1 VDANVKQKRRWL
13 VEFGLVSLIPMI
25 LLGVY
30 LAQTLASQARERA
43 LGQARAEAR
52 LVSDL
57 ALRRVVGDEL
67 NPADAVSS
75 EAQVELARSVSST
88 RAGTDI
94 ARLTIRDRTGR
105 TVWADDRMEIGESK
119 RPSEANDAQ
128 LGNQVSKIVDLS
140 KNPEREDA
148 SLGQV
153 LQVHVPLRA
162 QPGGPPTGTAEVWI
176 PYAGI
181 ARQVQEHTRSL
192 YYAIGIGLFLVWLSI
207 VGVVAGASQ
216 RLRRQAAEKEE
227 QALSDDLTGLP
238 NRTMF
243 ASLVERQITSNLRR
257 KKMGVVMLMDL
268 DRFKD
273 VNDTLGHHNGDLL
286 LQRIGSRLHSV
297 LRENETVA
305 RLGGDEFAVLLPDV
319 PDRQAVVP
327 VVRRVLKVLEEPVV
341 VGGLALQCE
350 GSVGI
355 AVFPEHGRTVDS
367 VMRAADVAMYM
378 SKENRSGYEFYDAK
392 RHEHRHDAGRLALIG
407 ELRRAMDETEL
418 VLYYQPKV
426 DMKTGRVEGVEA
438 LARWHHPER
447 GLLSPDEF
455 IPLAE
460 RSNLLRPMTL
470 YLLDSA
476 MRQANA
482 WRTRGIDVS
491 VSVNLSMQNLIDMRL
506 PNDLARLLTSWRL
519 PPGSLE
525 LEITESTIMA
535 DHRRATA
542 ILTRLSKMGVA
553 LSIDDFGT
561 GYSSLAYLQNLPV
574 DFIKIDKS
582 FCISM
587 AEGDDGNATIVQSTI
602 DLGHNLG
609 LKVVAEG
616 VETAD
621 AYKTLADLGCDYAQ
635 GFFLSRP
642 LAPDRATIWL
652 EAMAEGQAPRDDD
665 AAREARERA
674 DLEALNEWVLEAPAD
689 EVEAVIEAEAG
700 VNEGVPA
707 VADGEAADLGDSPEP
722 DSEPA

>member
-1 VDANVKQKRRWL
+1 VDATVKQKRRWL
-13 VEFGLVSLIPMI
+13 IEFSLVSLIPMI
-25 LLGVY
+25 LLGY
-30 LAQTLASQARERA
+30 FLAQTLGDQARERSVA
-43 LGQARAEAR
+43 SARSEAR
-52 LVSDL
+52 LVSDIAVRR
-57 ALRRVVGDEL
+57 ALGSEIEASRALTREGQDALGRAVVS
-67 NPADAVSS
+67 A
-75 EAQVELARSVSST
+75 
-88 RAGTDI
+88 RAGTDV
-94 ARLTIRDRTGR
+94 ARITVRDRTG
-105 TVWADDRMEIGESK
+105 TVLWSDDRLKIGESDK
-119 RPSEANDAQ
+119 PPTEARDA
-128 LGNQVSKIVDLS
+128 LYGNTVSKVVDMS
-140 KNPEREDA
+140 KNPITQDA
-148 SLGQV
+148 SLGRV
-153 LQVHVPLRA
+153 LKIYVPLRA
-162 QPGGPPTGTAEVWI
+162 EPGGPPVGSSEVWI

-181 ARQVQEHTRSL
+181 ASQIEKDTRTL
-192 YYAIGIGLFLVWLSI
+192 YVAIGVGLLLVWGCI

-227 QALSDDLTGLP
+227 QALSDGLTGLP

-243 ASLVERQITSNLRR
+243 ASLLEKTISATGRR
-257 KKMGVVMLMDL
+257 KKLGVVMLMDL

-297 LRENETVA
+297 LRESETVA
-305 RLGGDEFAVLLPDV
+305 RLGGDEFAILLPDV
-319 PDRQAVVP
+319 PDRQSVVP

-350 GSVGI
+350 GSIGI
-355 AVFPEHGRTVDS
+355 AIFPEHGKTVDS

-378 SKENRSGYEFYDAK
+378 AKENRSGYEFYDAR

-426 DMKTGRVEGVEA
+426 NMRTGRAEGVEA

-476 MRQANA
+476 LRQANA
-482 WRTRGIDVS
+482 WRTRGLEVS

-535 DHRRATA
+535 DHRRAMT
-542 ILTRLSKMGVA
+542 ILTRLNKMGVA
-553 LSIDDFGT
+553 LSVDDFGT

-574 DFIKIDKS
+574 DSIKIDKS

-587 AEGDDGNATIVQSTI
+587 SEDAGNATIVQSTI

-609 LKVVAEG
+609 LQVVAEG
-616 VETAD
+616 VETIE
-621 AYKTLADLGCDYAQ
+621 AYNKLRELGCDYAQ
-635 GFFLSRP
+635 GYFLSRP
-642 LAPDRATIWL
+642 LAPEKATIWL
-652 EAMAEGQAPRDDD
+652 ETMMAGEEPREIEPAEPVPVDEDLD
-665 AAREARERA
+665 A
-674 DLEALNEWVLEAPAD
+674 LSEWSLEAPAS
-689 EVEAVIEAEAG
+689 ALALQAEAEA
-700 VNEGVPA
+700 EA
-707 VADGEAADLGDSPEP
+707 EADVESDTELDAETAS
-722 DSEPA
+722 

>member
-1 VDANVKQKRRWL
+1 VEATVKQKRRWL
-13 VEFGLVSLIPMI
+13 IEFGLISLVPVV
-25 LLGVY
+25 LLAVY
-30 LAQTLASQARERA
+30 LSQTLAGQARDRA
-43 LGQARAEAR
+43 IASGRAEAR
-52 LVSDL
+52 LVADVAVRR
-57 ALRRVVGDEL
+57 ALGDTLE
-67 NPADAVSS
+67 PGEATPP
-75 EAQVELARSVSST
+75 EAQEALERSVASARTGS
-88 RAGTDI
+88 DV
-94 ARLTIRDRTGR
+94 ARLTVRDRGGVI
-105 TVWADDRMEIGESK
+105 VWADDRDRVGQRGGPEPA
-119 RPSEANDAQ
+119 RDA
-128 LGNQVSKIVDLS
+128 LYGNTVSKVVDLS
-140 KNPEREDA
+140 KNPSSEDA
-148 SLGQV
+148 SLGRV
-153 LQVHVPLRA
+153 LQVFVPLRA
-162 QPGGPPTGTAEVWI
+162 EPGAPPTGSAEVWI

-181 ARQVQEHTRSL
+181 ARQVEDDTRSL
-192 YYAIGIGLFLVWLSI
+192 YFAIGFGLLFVWGSI

-227 QALSDDLTGLP
+227 QALSDGLTGLP

-243 ASLVERQITSNLRR
+243 SSLVERTIASNGRR
-257 KKMGVVMLMDL
+257 KRMGVVMLMDL

-297 LRENETVA
+297 LRDTETVA
-305 RLGGDEFAVLLPDV
+305 RLGGDEFAILLPEV
-319 PDRQAVVP
+319 PDRQSVVP

-350 GSVGI
+350 GSIGI
-355 AVFPEHGRTVDS
+355 AIFPEHGKTVDS

-378 SKENRSGYEFYDAK
+378 AKENRSGYEFYDVR

-426 DMKTGRVEGVEA
+426 NMRTGRAEGVEA

-476 MRQANA
+476 LRQANA
-482 WRTRGIDVS
+482 WRTRGLEVS
-491 VSVNLSMQNLIDMRL
+491 VAVNLSMQNLIDLRL

-535 DHRRATA
+535 DHRRAVT

-574 DFIKIDKS
+574 DSLKIDKS

-587 AEGDDGNATIVQSTI
+587 AEDPGKATIVQSTI

-616 VETAD
+616 VETEEV
-621 AYKTLADLGCDYAQ
+621 YKSLADLGCDYAQ
-635 GFFLSRP
+635 GFFMSRP
-642 LAPDRATIWL
+642 LAPEKATVWL
-652 EAMAEGQAPRDDD
+652 EAMLEGEGKLPEADLQAS
-665 AAREARERA
+665 EEE
-674 DLEALNEWVLEAPAD
+674 LEALKAWTLEPPTADLLGGPAD
-689 EVEAVIEAEAG
+689 YDA
-700 VNEGVPA
+700 
-707 VADGEAADLGDSPEP
+707 EP
-722 DSEPA
+722 DELDAETA